1 MVSFFNLFKN
11 KSQDFNNEN
20 LGDSAQSL
28 DTKEFLNSAKSILQ
42 ELIDNCNFKGEVVA
56 IEKNNTI
63 LLEIV
68 NNSDAGRIIGKD
80 GKTLEAF
87 QTITRAIF
95 YKHFPNC
102 NYQLVVDLEHY
113 RKKRIEKVKKAALSI
128 AYSLSDKTPSKA
140 LEPMT
145 AQERRAIHLL
155 FENNDQFK
163 TFSKNKGA
171 SRYVVIEK
179 VQDNNIS

>member
-11 KSQDFNNEN
+11 QSQDFSSQNSESNDPV
-20 LGDSAQSL
+20 LDS
-28 DTKEFLNSAKSILQ
+28 KEFLDSAKQILQ
-42 ELIDNCNFKGEVVA
+42 GLLDKCNFIGEVVA
-56 IEKNNTI
+56 IEKNNAI

-95 YKHFPNC
+95 YKNFPNC
-102 NYQLVVDLEHY
+102 NHQLIVDLEHY
-113 RKKRIEKVKKAALSI
+113 RKKRIEKVKKTALSV

-140 LEPMT
+140 LEPM
-145 AQERRAIHLL
+145 AAPERRAIHLL

-163 TFSKNKGA
+163 TYSKDKG
-171 SRYVVIEK
+171 SNRYVVIER